1 MSRGLG
7 DVYKRQVSKDSDS
20 ATIKSSY
27 RKLAMKYHPDKN
39 QGDKEAET
47 KFKEISEAYEVLSN
61 PEKKEAYDT
70 YGHDAFSQT
79 GGGSEGFGGGFGNFS
94 DIFEDFFELSLGL
107 LITLI
112 FVRVIFH
119 S

>member
-1 MSRGLG
+1 MPKNDYYDVLGVSR
-7 DVYKRQVSKDSDS
+7 DSDS

-27 RKLAMKYHPDKN
+27 RRLAMKYHPDKN
-39 QGDKEAET
+39 QGDLEAET

-79 GGGSEGFGGGFGNFS
+79 GGGFSEGFGGGNF
-94 DIFEDFFELSLGL
+94 LGPPLALRSLNK
-107 LITLI
+107 TCTS
-112 FVRVIFH
+112 VTVWD
-119 S
+119 SCWSEW

>member
-1 MSRGLG
+1 MPKNDYYDVLGVSR
-7 DVYKRQVSKDSDS
+7 DSDS

-39 QGDKEAET
+39 QGDQEAET

-79 GGGSEGFGGGFGNFS
+79 GGGFSEGFGGGFGNFS
-94 DIFEDFFELSLGL
+94 DIFEDFFGDLGG
-107 LITLI
+107 
-112 FVRVIFH
+112 R
-119 S
+119 SSKRR